1 MGDVQILLPSLAFL
15 VFTLI
20 QGGGDRELQFSGLG
34 GQHPVLTAHS
44 NRHRGGEQMRR
55 IMTKVMVVLLILL
68 VVAVSPLLACGKKKA
83 VEEQPIIIGSLTDLS
98 GVVPAQGREA
108 SAGELDAVRYINEVQ
123 GGIGGV
129 QVELITKDI
138 KYNSTLGT
146 QAYADLQSTYGSRL
160 RAVVSFITPGLL
172 PNKDSFVA
180 DKVIGFGSADPLSE
194 LPFDQYW
201 TFSSICF
208 YNVAFDAAT
217 TYLIDHWSGS
227 GKPVVGL
234 VATTVNAAKVIS
246 GGIKSA
252 CDREGVTYLAKLG
265 DPTAL
270 DRTVDLTTLKDA
282 GANIVFLI
290 LSESGVIKA
299 LKDSRQMGLNAT
311 FAGLKSYAT
320 ASFATAAGSDGE
332 GMYCVIDTASWE
344 ETDVEGIQFLRDW
357 NAEWHPEVT
366 FRSPQYI
373 LSFVDVLT
381 VAEAMRRAIDKVG
394 YSKLDG
400 DAIKEALEGMT
411 DWNPMSLMA
420 PLKFGPDRHSGGTA
434 VRLCQ
439 LQSGQW
445 KAATDWL
452 TTRELSGQELTLSYY
467 QGL

>member
-1 MGDVQILLPSLAFL
+1 
-15 VFTLI
+15 
-20 QGGGDRELQFSGLG
+20 
-34 GQHPVLTAHS
+34 
-44 NRHRGGEQMRR
+44 MRR
-55 IMTKVMVVLLILL
+55 TLTKVMVVLLLLL
-68 VVAVSPLLACGKKKA
+68 VAALPLLVACGKKA
-83 VEEQPIIIGSLTDLS
+83 AEEEPIVIGSLSDLS

-129 QVELITKDI
+129 RVELITKDI
-138 KYNSTLGT
+138 KYNAALGT
-146 QAYADLQSTYGSRL
+146 QAYASLISTYGSNL

-172 PNKDSFVA
+172 PNKDSFA
-180 DKVIGFGSADPLSE
+180 SDKVIGFGSADPLSE

-201 TFSSICF
+201 TFSSISF
-208 YNVAFDAAT
+208 YNVGFDAAT
-217 TYLIDHWSGS
+217 TWLVDNWQGD

-246 GGIKSA
+246 EGIKSA
-252 CDREGVTYLAKLG
+252 CDREGVTYIAKLG

-270 DRTVDLTTLKDA
+270 DRTADLTALKNA
-282 GANIVFLI
+282 GADIVFLI

-299 LKDSRQMGLNAT
+299 LKDARQMGLNAT

-320 ASFATAAGSDGE
+320 AAFAQAVGSDGE

-344 ETDVEGIQFLRDW
+344 ETDVEGIQFLREW

-381 VAEAMRRAIDKVG
+381 VSEAIRRAIDKVG

-400 DAIKEALEGMT
+400 DAIKEELEGMT
-411 DWNPMSLMA
+411 DWDPMGLMS
-420 PLKFGPDRHSGGTA
+420 PLRFGADRHSGGTA

-452 TTRELSGQELTLSYY
+452 ETRELNAQELTLSYY